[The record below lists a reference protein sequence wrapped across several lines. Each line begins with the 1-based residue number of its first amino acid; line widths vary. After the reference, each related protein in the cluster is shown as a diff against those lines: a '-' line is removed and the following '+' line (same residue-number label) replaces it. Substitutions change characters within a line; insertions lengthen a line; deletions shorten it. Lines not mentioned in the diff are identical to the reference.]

1 MTRLTIRA
9 VALRG
14 NCPVYEIGDQII
26 IDDGFR
32 LNLAETDAVCMHSLA
47 SFMPYYVAL
56 SKGVTPAQLGLA
68 DERGLACVQCLDP
81 AECTG
86 GGTVLFEMTVEDVPE
101 GRPDEERYG
110 GTS

>member
-1 MTRLTIRA
+1 MTRLTIKA
-9 VALRG
+9 VAVKG
-14 NCPVYEIGDQII
+14 SCPVYKIGDQIV

-32 LNLAETDAVCMHSLA
+32 LNLAETDAICMHSLA

-68 DERGLACVQCLDP
+68 NEQGLACVQCLNP

-86 GGTVLFEMTVEDVPE
+86 GGTVLFEMTVEHVPE
-101 GRPDEERYG
+101 GECDEGRYG
-110 GTS
+110 

>member
-1 MTRLTIRA
+1 MKRLTIKA
-9 VALRG
+9 VAVKG
-14 NCPVYEIGDQII
+14 SCPVYKIGDQIV

-68 DERGLACVQCLDP
+68 NDQGVACVQCLDP

-86 GGTVLFEMTVEDVPE
+86 GGTVLFEMTTEDMSESGSDE
-101 GRPDEERYG
+101 GHSG
-110 GTS
+110 